1 MDRSASSSISFI
13 DGEIVL
19 LVDFSFILEQQLAFF
34 LQIIHRLLD

>member
-1 MDRSASSSISFI
+1 MDRCVSSISFI

-34 LQIIHRLLD
+34 LQDYT